1 MVKGD
6 IMTPDL
12 KVGDLVGHTTRKG
25 LGVVLDFQ
33 GETGNVLALVHF
45 ANNRCAKWYDK
56 LVLEPYTTGA
66 RI

>member
-1 MVKGD
+1 MQ
-6 IMTPDL
+6 
-12 KVGDLVGHTTRKG
+12 VGDLVGHTTRKG

-33 GETGNVLALVHF
+33 GETGNEMALVHF

-56 LVLEPYTTGA
+56 LVLEPYATGA